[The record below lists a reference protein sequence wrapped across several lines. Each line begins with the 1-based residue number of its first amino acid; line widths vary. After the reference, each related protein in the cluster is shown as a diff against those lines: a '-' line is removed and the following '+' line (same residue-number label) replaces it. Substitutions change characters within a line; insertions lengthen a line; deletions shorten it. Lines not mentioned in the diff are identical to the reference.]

1 MSSLTIIGIFAVLF
15 GAAYVLRQ
23 HPEWRITQV
32 LFSFRG
38 PFPTDGESYI
48 HFLLRWVRFTAVIA
62 AILATILTFI
72 LYVDIPN
79 YRAPYYLEMGSMFVV
94 SLGLMLAVAGLVGLI
109 FKVGWN
115 KLFRPTF
122 VFDEEQMSFKRAA
135 SDA

>member
-1 MSSLTIIGIFAVLF
+1 MI
-15 GAAYVLRQ
+15 
-23 HPEWRITQV
+23 
-32 LFSFRG
+32 
-38 PFPTDGESYI
+38 
-48 HFLLRWVRFTAVIA
+48 IA

-115 KLFRPTF
+115 KLFRPAF

>member
-1 MSSLTIIGIFAVLF
+1 MI
-15 GAAYVLRQ
+15 
-23 HPEWRITQV
+23 
-32 LFSFRG
+32 
-38 PFPTDGESYI
+38 
-48 HFLLRWVRFTAVIA
+48 IA

-122 VFDEEQMSFKRAA
+122 VFDEEQMSFRRVA